1 MMHSKQASVSRKR
14 RHGNFKKKIVPYLY
28 LSPWLAGFALLQ
40 LTPFLSSLY
49 YSFTNYRLLRDG
61 INWVGLQNYITLFT
75 MDPDFKKSLGVT
87 FLYALIV
94 VPAKLIMALAIALL
108 LNSKV
113 KFVNFYR
120 TAYYLPSIMGASIAI
135 SALWKLLFM
144 KEGVLNNMLANFG
157 VPAVDWLGMPGTA
170 LVVLSLLQVW
180 QFGSSM
186 ITFLAAL
193 KQVPNELYEAALV
206 DGATVIQRFFSITL
220 PMITPILLFN
230 TIMQTNNAIQVF
242 TSSFIITNGGPMKST
257 YVLGMKLYDEAF
269 GHFKM
274 GYASAISWVM
284 FAIVFVLTFILM
296 RSSKH
301 WVYYEDGGEF

>member
-1 MMHSKQASVSRKR
+1 MTHQNMTRTLR
-14 RHGNFKKKIVPYLY
+14 RGKWREKLAPYLY
-28 LSPWLAGFALLQ
+28 LSPWLAGFGLLQ
-40 LTPFLSSLY
+40 LYPFLSSLY
-49 YSFTNYRLLRDG
+49 YSFTNYRLLRDDVD
-61 INWVGLQNYITLFT
+61 WVWFQNYITLFT
-75 MDPDFKKSLGVT
+75 IDPDFKKSLGVT

-94 VPAKLIMALAIALL
+94 VPSKLIMALLIALL
-108 LNSKV
+108 LNTKV
-113 KFVNFYR
+113 KGVNFYR
-120 TAYYLPSIMGASIAI
+120 TAYYLPSIMGASIAV
-135 SALWKLLFM
+135 SALWKMLFM
-144 KEGVLNNMLANFG
+144 KEGVLNNLLGSFG
-157 VPAVDWLGMPGTA
+157 VAPVDWLGTPGTA

-193 KQVPNELYEAALV
+193 KQVPAELHEAARV
-206 DGATVIQRFFSITL
+206 DGASAVRRFFTITL

-230 TIMQTNNAIQVF
+230 TVMQTNNAIQVF
-242 TSSFIITNGGPMKST
+242 TSSFIITNGGPMKGT

-284 FAIVFVLTFILM
+284 FLIVFVITFALM

-301 WVYYEDGGEF
+301 WVYYDDGGDF

>member
-1 MMHSKQASVSRKR
+1 MRHQNKIHMLR
-14 RHGNFKKKIVPYLY
+14 RGRLGEKIVPYLY

-40 LTPFLSSLY
+40 LYPFLSSLY
-49 YSFTNYRLLRDG
+49 YSFTNYRLLRDD
-61 INWVGLQNYITLFT
+61 IEWVGLQNYITLFT
-75 MDPDFKKSLGVT
+75 LDPDFKKSLGVT

-94 VPAKLIMALAIALL
+94 VPSKLLMALLIALL

-113 KFVNFYR
+113 KGVNFYR
-120 TAYYLPSIMGASIAI
+120 TAYYLPSIMGASIAV

-144 KEGVLNNMLANFG
+144 KEGVLNNILDTFG
-157 VPAVDWLGMPGTA
+157 IAPVDWLGTPGTA

-193 KQVPNELYEAALV
+193 KQVPAELYEAALV
-206 DGATVIQRFFSITL
+206 DGASAIRRFFSITL

-230 TIMQTNNAIQVF
+230 TVMQANNAIQVF
-242 TSSFIITNGGPMKST
+242 TSSFIITNGGPMKGT

-284 FAIVFVLTFILM
+284 FLIVFVITFALM
-296 RSSKH
+296 RSSKR
-301 WVYYEDGGEF
+301 WVYYEDGGDF